1 MESDWSAE
9 CGSEDPWVVV
19 PWEGVT
25 ASDPSLRF
33 FDLRAEPDPILEIPD
48 AARYPALAEALK
60 AWNTPAVFTAKCD
73 VWHYAASA
81 FDAVDLP
88 GFACAH
94 ASYVDLL
101 PGASAEFESFARAES
116 LVRRG
121 AERAADLPAPE
132 ARCEWIVRR
141 SRISLADA
149 APRGDGFA
157 VTLYVWGYGE
167 SESAA
172 ASAWGHALRSLILPV
187 RQLFEECLS
196 A

>member
-9 CGSEDPWVVV
+9 CGNEDPWVVV

-33 FDLRAEPDPILEIPD
+33 FDLRAEPDRVGEIPD
-48 AARYPALAEALK
+48 AARYPALAEALQ

-81 FDAVDLP
+81 FDAFDLP
-88 GFACAH
+88 GLACAH

-101 PGASAEFESFARAES
+101 PGASAEFESFAWAES

-121 AERAADLPAPE
+121 AARAAVLPLPE

-141 SRISLADA
+141 ARISLADA

-172 ASAWGHALRSLILPV
+172 ASAWGHALRTLILPV
-187 RQLFEECLS
+187 RELFEGRLP

>member
-1 MESDWSAE
+1 MESDWSVE

-25 ASDPSLRF
+25 ASDPSLRY
-33 FDLRAEPDPILEIPD
+33 FDLRAEPDRVVEIPD
-48 AARYPALAEALK
+48 ATRYSALAEALK
-60 AWNTPAVFTAKCD
+60 AWNSPAVFTAKCD
-73 VWHYAASA
+73 VWHYGATA
-81 FDAVDLP
+81 FDASDLP
-88 GFACAH
+88 GFACAQ
-94 ASYVDLL
+94 ASYIDLL
-101 PGASAEFESFARAES
+101 PGASEQFARFMQAES
-116 LVRRG
+116 LARRG
-121 AERAADLPAPE
+121 AQLAAVIPAPE

-141 SRISLADA
+141 ARISSAGTL
-149 APRGDGFA
+149 PHGDGFA

-187 RQLFEECLS
+187 HQLFEERLS